1 MADSKKYC
9 QRISDALKENTKF
22 FSVLFESQKS
32 KKDST
37 NIEDYLLLIESRII
51 EDINK
56 IISTDKSKNSFKDE
70 KIKEEAIKNIISSIN
85 PIIFS
90 SSSDF
95 KKALKKDKKKYALIY
110 NKELWNI
117 LSQNG
122 KIKEKSFKFSINS
135 RKELKICSQEI
146 KDPLIFKLNEDLT
159 IDRNNLI
166 EILEIIEQI
175 LKKINGIK
183 IEKKMK
189 KYYLMDIKLYEK
201 LKEISILKEI
211 KENQI
216 NIDEILELNGNFK
229 PKEYYLNEDKK
240 KIYTY
245 YDEFLLLDDEVL
257 SLLIKLGFNE
267 EDYHPVESFAKNEKE
282 ILILERP
289 NKTVQIGKFNELKV
303 FKTNVLIE
311 IEDYSEIFSKTI
323 QEKKVLKYLDNY
335 LENSTDLIFWRF
347 YNLII
352 LLKYI

>member
-175 LKKINGIK
+175 LKKMNEIK
-183 IEKKMK
+183 IDKKIQ
-189 KYYLMDIKLYEK
+189 KYYLMYIKLYEK
-201 LKEISILKEI
+201 LKEINKLKEI
-211 KENQI
+211 KESQI
-216 NIDEILELNGNFK
+216 NIDEILKLNDNFK
-229 PKEYYLNEDKK
+229 PKKNYLNESKE
-240 KIYTY
+240 KIFTY

-257 SLLIKLGFNE
+257 SLLMKLGFNKE
-267 EDYHPVESFAKNEKE
+267 EYYPVKSFAINEE
-282 ILILERP
+282 EFLILDHS
-289 NKTVQIGKFNELKV
+289 NKIVQIGKINEQKA
-303 FKTNVLIE
+303 FKTNVLME
-311 IEDYSEIFSKTI
+311 IEDYSEEFAKTI
-323 QEKKVLKYLDNY
+323 QEKKSIKYLDNFNKNTTIKIY
-335 LENSTDLIFWRF
+335 MI
-347 YNLII
+347 
-352 LLKYI
+352 